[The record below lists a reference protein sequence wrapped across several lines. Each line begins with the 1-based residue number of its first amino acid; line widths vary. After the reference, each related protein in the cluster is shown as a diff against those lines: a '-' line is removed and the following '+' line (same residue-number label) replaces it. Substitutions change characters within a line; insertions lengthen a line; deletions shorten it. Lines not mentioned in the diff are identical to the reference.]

1 MKLAG
6 NGQGC
11 GREIRGGGKLIGVR
25 AKTGPIKLRRARSG
39 RRRNMHGCTGWP
51 IRRGALS

>member
-25 AKTGPIKLRRARSG
+25 AKTGSCMEVKDAEASD
-39 RRRNMHGCTGWP
+39 
-51 IRRGALS
+51 